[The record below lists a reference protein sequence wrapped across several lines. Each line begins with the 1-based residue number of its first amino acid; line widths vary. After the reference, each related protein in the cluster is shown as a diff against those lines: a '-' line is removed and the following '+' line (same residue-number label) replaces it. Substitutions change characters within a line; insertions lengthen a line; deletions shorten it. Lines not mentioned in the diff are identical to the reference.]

1 MLRRMASLT
10 PPRPPATRSGTPG
23 SGDSNKKAD
32 DPSSKPAS
40 PDVMVDATGR
50 SSTTHGWTVKHVSG
64 KDAAMNA
71 AKDEKRDARDAK
83 LRAARAAR
91 ADAKAGRGTV
101 ADSPEEAS
109 KARAQVQPAL
119 AVGC

>member
-1 MLRRMASLT
+1 MASLK
-10 PPRPPATRSGTPG
+10 PPPVTRSSTPG
-23 SGDSNKKAD
+23 SGDGNKTAD
-32 DPSSKPAS
+32 GASSTPTS

-50 SSTTHGWTVKHVSG
+50 SSSSQGWTVKHVSA

-83 LRAARAAR
+83 LRAARTAR
-91 ADAKAGRGTV
+91 AEAKAGRGTV

-109 KARAQVQPAL
+109 KARAQVRRASPAR
-119 AVGC
+119 C